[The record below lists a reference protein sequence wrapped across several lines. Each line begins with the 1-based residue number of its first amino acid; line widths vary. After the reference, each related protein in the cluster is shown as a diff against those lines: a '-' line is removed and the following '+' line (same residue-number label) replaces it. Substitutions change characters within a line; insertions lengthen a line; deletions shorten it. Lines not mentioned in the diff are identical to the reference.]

1 MRHLLLICIG
11 LFSLVSLSKAQLIC
25 GLGDNQHQ
33 GCEHGLQALP
43 EDKFTFIPPPA
54 YFDPLEINRAS
65 NITVNYNGF
74 PANAEVAFEYAVAI
88 WESTL
93 TSSVP
98 IVIDANWASLAG
110 GTLGFAGANGF
121 YINFPGNT
129 ASNTFFPQALAN
141 KLRGSDNGVGDED
154 ISCTFNSNFNWYF
167 GTDGNTPGGQYDFVT
182 VVLHELGHGLGFLG
196 SGNVSSGNGFIGFG
210 GNPFIYDTF
219 VENNGGT
226 AITAFT
232 DGSTALANQLEGN
245 NLYWNGALGIANNSG
260 TRPRIYAPGTWN
272 GGSSYSHLNEST
284 YPAGNVNSLMT
295 PFLGSAEANHDP
307 GPIVEGMFEDMGWS
321 LEECLITNITA
332 DNVGSCNPAT
342 NNYTVDLLVEYSST
356 PAFGLLNVNGA
367 TFNITGSPQT
377 ITLVNQPSDGNGV
390 DVTAF
395 FTALP
400 DCLVSETDL
409 YTAPELCCTDLR
421 IESVDVNL
429 KQITIKNYGIC
440 AQQIGNYRLCSEFQ
454 YTTISALNIISGTA
468 NVTAGS
474 STVLEWTAWTPTAAG
489 ADLGLYL
496 PSGGFNSPDAMVDF
510 TQWGTA
516 GNGRESVAVA
526 KGIWGTGDF
535 ATGVSPYNYIGN
547 GGTDIGVIFW
557 EGSIPPCSITQIAAG
572 LQGACN
578 SGTGNY
584 TQTIVV
590 FYDNQPSTGTLDL
603 NGTSY
608 AITGSPQLIEMTLPA
623 DGLPVTVSAAF
634 SDDAGCTL
642 TENNLFTAP
651 ADCFC
656 PTDLNFDG
664 TTNVQD
670 VLALLADFGCTSNCS
685 ADITGD
691 GSVSGEDL
699 LVLLA
704 AFGNPCP

>member
-1 MRHLLLICIG
+1 MRNLLLTFLG
-11 LFSLVSLSKAQLIC
+11 LFSFASFTNAQIVC
-25 GLGDNQHQ
+25 GLGDHQHQ

-54 YFDPLEINRAS
+54 SFDRTDTDRAS
-65 NITVNYNGF
+65 NISVNYNGF
-74 PANAEVAFEYAVAI
+74 PANAESAFEYAVAI

-98 IVIDANWASLAG
+98 IIINANWASLTG

-141 KLRGSDNGVGDED
+141 KLRGSDNAGGTAD

-196 SGNVSSGNGFIGFG
+196 SGNVSGGNGFIGSS

-226 AITAFT
+226 AITSFAN
-232 DGSTALANQLEGN
+232 GSTALAGQLQGN
-245 NLYWNGALGIANNSG
+245 SLYWNGALGIAGNIG
-260 TRPRIYAPGTWN
+260 TRPRIFAPGTWN
-272 GGSSYSHLNEST
+272 GGSSYSHLNENT
-284 YPAGNVNSLMT
+284 YPAGSINSLMT
-295 PFLGSAEANHDP
+295 PFLGAAEANHDP

-321 LEECLITNITA
+321 LEECLITSITV
-332 DNVGSCNPAT
+332 DNVGACSPAT
-342 NNYTVDLLVEYSST
+342 NNYSVDIVIEYEST
-356 PAFGLLNVNGA
+356 PGFGLLNVNGA
-367 TFNITGSPQT
+367 TFNITSSPQT
-377 ITLVNQPSDGNGV
+377 INLINQPSNGAGV

-400 DCLVSETDL
+400 DCLVSETNL
-409 YTAPELCCTDLR
+409 FVAPEICCRNLR
-421 IESVDVNL
+421 VENVDVDL
-429 KQITIKNYGIC
+429 KQITITNYGIC
-440 AQQIGNYRLCSEFQ
+440 AEQIGNYRFCSELQ
-454 YTTISALNIISGTA
+454 YGLVSTMTLISGGL

-474 STVLEWTAWTPTAAG
+474 STVIEWSAWTPSAAG
-489 ADLGLYL
+489 ADFGLYKE
-496 PSGGFNSPDAMVDF
+496 GAFTSPDAMVDF

-535 ATGVSPYNYIGN
+535 ASGVSPYTYIGN
-547 GGTDIGVIFW
+547 GSDIGVAFW
-557 EGSIPPCSITQIAAG
+557 QGSIPPCLITQISAG
-572 LQGACN
+572 TQGACN
-578 SGTGNY
+578 SQNGQY
-584 TQTIVV
+584 TQPIALI
-590 FYDNQPSTGTLDL
+590 YQDEPASGTLDI
-603 NGTSY
+603 NGISY
-608 AITGSPQLIEMTLPA
+608 PITGSPQVVNLTLPA
-623 DGLPVTVSAAF
+623 NGLPVSITAQFSADPSCSLTVT
-634 SDDAGCTL
+634 D
-642 TENNLFTAP
+642 LFTAP
-651 ADCFC
+651 SDCFC

-664 TTNVQD
+664 STNVQD
-670 VLALLADFGCTSNCS
+670 LLALLADFGCTTGCS
-685 ADITGD
+685 ADLNNN

-699 LVLLA
+699 LIILA
-704 AFGNPCP
+704 AFGSQCP